1 MAKEK
6 ETSACA
12 GTLTSLENHIP
23 VELRAETREDDV
35 RRDSI
40 ALLNALEVEWR
51 VHIHLDHRVNGD
63 LVQVDLALV
72 LQLLF
77 SLGQTVGLTGKRA
90 VVLDEVLHLHHVPDG
105 WILNLDLVQLNLAF
119 VDAALNLAILLA
131 IAALLNSLELLGKL
145 LDAPED
151 DVDQLDVEAGG
162 EEGVES
168 LLNLLLTIF
177 LLAAESLP

>member
-40 ALLNALEVEWR
+40 ALLDALKVEWR
-51 VHIHLDHRVNGD
+51 VHIYLDHRVNGD
-63 LVQVDLALV
+63 LVEVDLALV

-77 SLGQTVGLTGKRA
+77 SLGQTMGLTGERA
-90 VVLDEVLHLHHVPDG
+90 IILMEVLHLHHVPDG
-105 WILNLDLVQLNLAF
+105 WILHLDLIQLDLAF
-119 VDAALNLAILLA
+119 IDATLNLAILLA
-131 IAALLNSLELLGKL
+131 TASLFNSLELLGKL
-145 LDAPED
+145 LDASED
-151 DVDQLDVEAGG
+151 DVDQLDVEA
-162 EEGVES
+162 
-168 LLNLLLTIF
+168 
-177 LLAAESLP
+177 